1 METQVLILRN
11 EGPLQGFGE
20 GLVKYLGRLNL
31 ENDLG
36 MARRCTEEFW
46 AGHGALGDAV
56 FSSMALS
63 PAKPLWLGII
73 LFNNMDRGSEV

>member
-20 GLVKYLGRLNL
+20 DLVKYLGRLNL

-46 AGHGALGDAV
+46 AGHGALGGCSV
-56 FSSMALS
+56 
-63 PAKPLWLGII
+63 
-73 LFNNMDRGSEV
+73 

>member
-1 METQVLILRN
+1 MQEDIPWRLRFSPSS

-20 GLVKYLGRLNL
+20 GLVQYPGSPDV

-46 AGHGALGDAV
+46 AGHGALVHGKSVQQHGPEPSQAALAGDH
-56 FSSMALS
+56 F
-63 PAKPLWLGII
+63 I
-73 LFNNMDRGSEV
+73 